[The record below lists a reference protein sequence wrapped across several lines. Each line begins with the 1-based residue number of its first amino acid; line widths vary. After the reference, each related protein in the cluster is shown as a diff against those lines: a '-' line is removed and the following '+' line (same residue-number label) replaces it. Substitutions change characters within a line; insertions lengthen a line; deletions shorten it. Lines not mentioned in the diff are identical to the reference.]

1 MYMNHKYIAWP
12 FAFVTPLLFRLAT
25 PTDPGLAHVPLSYIR
40 VIHLEF

>member
-25 PTDPGLAHVPLSYIR
+25 PTDPALATYRFPTY
-40 VIHLEF
+40 E